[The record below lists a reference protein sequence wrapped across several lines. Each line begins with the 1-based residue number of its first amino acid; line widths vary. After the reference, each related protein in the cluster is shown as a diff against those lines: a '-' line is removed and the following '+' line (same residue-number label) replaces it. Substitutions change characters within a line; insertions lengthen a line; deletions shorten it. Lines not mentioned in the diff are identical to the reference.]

1 MQGKNTVL
9 FDLDGTLTDSAPG
22 ILSSLRYALEQ
33 MGEPIPDEETLG
45 RFIGPP
51 MRDALEEIL
60 HFPPERCAQGVKLYR
75 ERYSETGLF
84 ENRVYPGIPE
94 LLRMLQENGMRLCVA
109 TSKPEAYT
117 VRILER
123 FGLDRYFDA
132 VAGSSLDGSRER
144 KADVIRYLLATHG
157 VRSEEAVM
165 VGDRAYD
172 VLGAKENGIP
182 TLGVLFGYGSEKELL
197 DAGAWKVARDTEEA
211 GRILLAAR

>member
-22 ILSSLRYALEQ
+22 IINSLCYTLEK

-51 MRDALEEIL
+51 MRDALAEIL
-60 HFPPERCAQGVKLYR
+60 HFTPERCEKGVTFYR

-94 LLRMLQENGMRLCVA
+94 LLGALQAGGMRLCVA

-123 FGLDRYFDA
+123 FGLDRYFNA

-144 KADVIRYLLATHG
+144 KADVIRYLLAGHG
-157 VRSEEAVM
+157 IRPEEAVM

-172 VLGAKENGIP
+172 VIGAKENGIP
-182 TLGVLFGYGSEKELL
+182 TLGVLFGYGSEQELL
-197 DAGAWKVARDTEEA
+197 DAGAWKVAHDCEEA
-211 GRILLAAR
+211 GRILLAVR